1 MKKINI
7 SITGGLGRMGQLL
20 IQQTQKDKN
29 LKLHSAT
36 ENKEIKKGKI
46 QYQKNNDKA
55 FKRTNVIIDFTRPN
69 CTLEV
74 LKLAVKHK
82 KKVVIGTT
90 GFQKKH
96 WDEIKKASKKIAI
109 LQSGNMSLGINLMQY
124 VSKILSKGF
133 LSDYQ
138 MEVHDDHHIK
148 KIDYPSGTALML
160 GHAVADGKNK
170 NLKQI
175 QGKIFLNKR
184 GKGQKNKLNFIKLQH
199 LNFLAASL
207 EQPPKMSRHLSILN
221 HLTEQQNYTHTG
233 LLKIIENL
241 MSCMLRMEF
250 SLIMSL
256 LGEGKLL

>member
-46 QYQKNNDKA
+46 QYQKNNDTA
-55 FKRTNVIIDFTRPN
+55 FKGTNVIIDFTRPN

-175 QGKIFLNKR
+175 QGKIFLNKK
-184 GKGQKNKLNFIKLQH
+184 GKGQKNKLNFYIVRKGNTPGNHSVIFENKQEKIEIKHTAYSRDLFAEGAI
-199 LNFLAASL
+199 NAAKWL
-207 EQPPKMSRHLSILN
+207 KGKKP
-221 HLTEQQNYTHTG
+221 G
-233 LLKIIENL
+233 LYN
-241 MSCMLRMEF
+241 MHHV
-250 SLIMSL
+250 
-256 LGEGKLL
+256 LGIK